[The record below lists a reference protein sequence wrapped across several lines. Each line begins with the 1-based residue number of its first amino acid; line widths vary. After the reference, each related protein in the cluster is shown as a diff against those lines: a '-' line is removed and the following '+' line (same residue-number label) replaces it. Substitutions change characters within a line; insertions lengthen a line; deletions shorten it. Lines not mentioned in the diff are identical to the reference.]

1 LEDLVSGAGAESGA
15 GFSTSFSVDADDD
28 GGSATRRTP
37 SRPSS
42 GSKQLADIMEKR
54 E

>member
-15 GFSTSFSVDADDD
+15 GSSTSFSVDADGD

-37 SRPSS
+37 SRLNSS
-42 GSKQLADIMEKR
+42 SKQPADIMEKR